1 MDIESQNV
9 DSKAPAPA
17 TLSLRLQPVDMPGSL
32 NLAAIMASNDSL
44 AIFRKFNDLG
54 MLNILCLQEEL
65 THLRRRLFD
74 LISPEGKNN
83 LSYDHNPFD
92 NQNLIDF
99 DVLIQD
105 GQSPERRLLN
115 EIRIKLKEYSE
126 HAIRRRE
133 SLLSCC

>member
-1 MDIESQNV
+1 MDIESQNM
-9 DSKAPAPA
+9 DSKAPEPV
-17 TLSLRLQPVDMPGSL
+17 TPSPRQQPVNMPGSL

-44 AIFRKFNDLG
+44 AIFRKFSDLG

-74 LISPEGKNN
+74 LISPEGKNDLN
-83 LSYDHNPFD
+83 YDRNPFD

-99 DVLIQD
+99 DALIQD
-105 GQSPERRLLN
+105 GQSPERKLLN

-126 HAIRRRE
+126 YAIRRRE
-133 SLLSCC
+133 LPLSCC